1 MNGPQLLPLTGER
14 FDELLDLVDPDRKT
28 KAQATAWEVVQQ
40 QTQTY
45 PGPSGTVDLN
55 RIFLDMLRLELL
67 VFPILEDWKSP
78 LSQDEWNQIDQQ
90 AEEVDA
96 LLEKVRKLS
105 ILVRKKDPQ
114 GYAQFAELFNRF
126 FAGNEQLRSNWSHF
140 KEEWRVYKQQWELV
154 NARRK
159 RARERAEA
167 NRANETPDAA
177 ANTAATSS
185 EDDMDDYPVAPPLFR
200 RDQWLALRQM
210 GIVLEAE
217 LRQRTA
223 SYQKT
228 PLPPGFPHPAL
239 RHLVQELQQI
249 FLRTQGFE
257 LLEKVQLVQQRNAQL
272 IEEVQSLFPEPI
284 ISESMRSESE
294 EERESSP
301 LPPPPVTPP
310 PPTNFKPL
318 LFLFAG
324 IGVVGLLVFLLM
336 PLNPAPQKNPLKE
349 LKFEPKGNTLRARN
363 VPDQGPQ
370 EIELRDTINHFG
382 LNLEVRQNDSRLMAL
397 SHGNDR
403 ERSEAVK
410 SFLSELG
417 RDAAFAFAQAGSYFM
432 FWKGQVKELLSIDE
446 LQQTLQRLKQ
456 QVDSLKRTATRLAT
470 PNSRIVPENL
480 NGESVYALEVQSSEG
495 ETVQL
500 YQNAE
505 GVRLRMSNGE
515 FLDEVLTPE
524 QVNARLGLR

>member
-1 MNGPQLLPLTGER
+1 MNGPQLLPMTGER

-45 PGPSGTVDLN
+45 KGPSGTVDLN

-114 GYAQFAELFNRF
+114 EYSQFAEMFNRF
-126 FAGNEQLRSNWSHF
+126 FSGSEQLRSTWGSF

-167 NRANETPDAA
+167 ADANASTTDA
-177 ANTAATSS
+177 
-185 EDDMDDYPVAPPLFR
+185 DMEDYPVAPPLFR

-223 SYQKT
+223 DYQKT
-228 PLPPGFPHPAL
+228 PPLPGFPHPAL

-257 LLEKVQLVQQRNAQL
+257 LLEKVQLIQQRNAQL
-272 IEEVQSLFPEPI
+272 IEEIQSLFPEPI
-284 ISESMRSESE
+284 ISESMRSDSE
-294 EERESSP
+294 EEREKTP

-318 LFLFAG
+318 LLLFAG

-336 PLNPAPQKNPLKE
+336 PFNPAPQKNPLKE

-363 VPDQGPQ
+363 SPDQGPQ
-370 EIELRDTINHFG
+370 EIELRDTINQFG
-382 LNLEVRQNDSRLMAL
+382 LNLSVRQNDSRLMAL
-397 SHGNDR
+397 SHGNEK

-417 RDAAFAFAQAGSYFM
+417 RDAAFAFAEAGSYFM
-432 FWKGQVKELLSIDE
+432 FWKGQVKEMLSINE
-446 LQQTLQRLKQ
+446 LQQTLQRLKR
-456 QVDSLKRTATRLAT
+456 QVDGLKQAATRLAT
-470 PNSRIVPENL
+470 PNSRIVPETL
-480 NGESVYALEVQSSEG
+480 DGESVYALEVQSSEG

-500 YQNAE
+500 YLNAE

-515 FLDEVLTPE
+515 FLDETLSPE